1 MKTNLPFLLGILL
14 FLLSAP
20 PIIKFVQEM
29 HYEQKSAE
37 HYKFQTIF
45 TPHLEYYVEDNHDFG
60 IESYGPTDQNIM
72 EKGRVSIRP
81 GLTLEKVQLIR
92 TGKDKGTFSQVFRY
106 GKTGLK

>member
-29 HYEQKSAE
+29 HYEQKYAE

-45 TPHLEYYVEDNHDFG
+45 TPNLEYYVEDNHDFG
-60 IESYGPTDQNIM
+60 IGSYGPTDQKHNGKRLIL
-72 EKGRVSIRP
+72 IRP
-81 GLTLEKVQLIR
+81 GFTLEKVQL
-92 TGKDKGTFSQVFRY
+92 Y
-106 GKTGLK
+106 H